1 MTDTSQS
8 PKAGADT
15 QERPVSLEAKTLCIE
30 PDCPV
35 YVTAGEHGDRCPAHQ
50 QKPEETEVSCAH
62 CGAPEALAKCAACDG
77 YLCDKCFTTPTVER
91 IERRA
96 CQRIE
101 VSQERPVS
109 ESHLVSVASKYCEA
123 RGHGGL
129 WPSREN
135 CVVCAMADALQ
146 ASEERIA
153 DLELRLQ
160 QTQAGH
166 ALSCKEYLEVLQK
179 LEAVGALDEAI
190 ARSSATAT
198 ADYLGRFA
206 EIAND
211 EGFVALA
218 ICLEEAEDVLR
229 CWRLKEA
236 SQT

>member
-1 MTDTSQS
+1 
-8 PKAGADT
+8 
-15 QERPVSLEAKTLCIE
+15 
-30 PDCPV
+30 
-35 YVTAGEHGDRCPAHQ
+35 
-50 QKPEETEVSCAH
+50 
-62 CGAPEALAKCAACDG
+62 
-77 YLCDKCFTTPTVER
+77 
-91 IERRA
+91 
-96 CQRIE
+96 
-101 VSQERPVS
+101 
-109 ESHLVSVASKYCEA
+109 
-123 RGHGGL
+123 
-129 WPSREN
+129 
-135 CVVCAMADALQ
+135 MADALQ